1 MSIKE
6 NLEGLSKDFCEFVMR
21 SIDCCKLSLVER
33 LSLLLG
39 NMICRFVVSML
50 LSVAYFL
57 ALAAIVVWL
66 APFVGW
72 PLSLLSAAVMLVVA
86 AIVVYCLRVRLFV
99 NGAVKWLCRLFF
111 DNAEDDGR

>member
-39 NMICRFVVSML
+39 DMICRFVVSML
-50 LSVAYFL
+50 LSVAYLL
-57 ALAAIVVWL
+57 ALAAIVVYM
-66 APFVGW
+66 
-72 PLSLLSAAVMLVVA
+72 SLFR
-86 AIVVYCLRVRLFV
+86 IFT
-99 NGAVKWLCRLFF
+99 
-111 DNAEDDGR
+111 